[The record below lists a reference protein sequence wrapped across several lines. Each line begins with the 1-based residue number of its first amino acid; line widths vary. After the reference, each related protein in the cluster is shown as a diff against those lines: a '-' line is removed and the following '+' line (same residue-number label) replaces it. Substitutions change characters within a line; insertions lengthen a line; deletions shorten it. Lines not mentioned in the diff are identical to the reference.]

1 MNPAALLYAIQVL
14 NALPSLIAT
23 GQNVL
28 ATVQT
33 YRDAMER
40 MAAEKRDP
48 TAEEWA
54 ALNSAIDAQR
64 ALLHKPVTQ

>member
-14 NALPSLIAT
+14 NALPQLIMT

-28 ATVQT
+28 GLIQQH
-33 YRDAMER
+33 RDALEL

-54 ALNSAIDAQR
+54 ALNGTIDTLRKQ
-64 ALLHKPVTQ
+64 LHT